1 MTCYNPPRHKY
12 GKFRKDVSLKIDTV
26 PLEDHQV
33 KITVEVDSENFES
46 SKRRAARKLSKRAK
60 IPGFRPGKAPYPVIV
75 QYIGEA
81 AILEEAI
88 EITVDDIYPK
98 VIESAEIE
106 PYGPGRLE
114 GIPEMDP
121 PTFEFVVPL
130 RATVELGDYKSIR
143 IPYELKD
150 ITDDDI
156 ADVINN
162 LLEQQAIIEPVE
174 RAAQE
179 SDLVTVRLDAQR
191 TQVED
196 DSPKLIDNRS
206 FPVVIEAED
215 NEIDEWPYPG
225 FSRELIGTSKDDEK
239 TVEYTYPED
248 SPIEA
253 YQGLDVEFNLKI
265 EDVRSRNLPDLDD
278 EFAQSVGEFETLED
292 LRATI
297 KENLEYQ
304 STQTYEDEYDEQ
316 VIDEIVVMSTI
327 KYPPQML
334 EQETNLVISNME
346 RQLESQG
353 LDIDLYLRSRD
364 IDMDGLREEAEPIA
378 ETRLKKSLV
387 LLEIAEQEEI
397 QVDPEE
403 LQQETSRTLENASQ
417 SLTDKEMR
425 QLTSKDSAT
434 NLVGNIMMDLLLRH
448 TQDYVRNIA
457 RGLGDQ
463 KESIDEDVDDTVI
476 SDDLQ
481 DIPEKET
488 EISEVPDTEVSNVV
502 DEEAEIDHP
511 EPSMETTNTET
522 EQIEE

>member
-1 MTCYNPPRHKY
+1 M
-12 GKFRKDVSLKIDTV
+12 FSLNIDTV

-33 KITVEVDSENFES
+33 KITVEVDSESFES
-46 SKRRAARKLSKRAK
+46 SKRQAARKLSKRVK

-75 QYIGEA
+75 RHIGEA

-98 VIESAEIE
+98 VIESSEIE
-106 PYGPGRLE
+106 PYGPGKLE

-121 PTFEFVVPL
+121 PTFEFIVPL

-143 IPYELKD
+143 IPYELEGITDKD
-150 ITDDDI
+150 IN
-156 ADVINN
+156 DVINS
-162 LLEQQAIIEPVE
+162 LLEQQAIIEPVD

-179 SDLVTVRLDAQR
+179 SDLVTVRLDAVR
-191 TQVED
+191 THIEED
-196 DSPKLIDNRS
+196 QDSKLIDNRS
-206 FPVVIEAED
+206 FPVVIEDED

-225 FSRELIGTSKDDEK
+225 FSKELIGTSKDDEK
-239 TVEYTYPED
+239 TIEYSYPED
-248 SPIEA
+248 SPFES
-253 YQGLDVEFNLKI
+253 YQGLDVVFTVKV
-265 EDVRSRNLPDLDD
+265 EDVRSRILPDLND

-292 LRATI
+292 LRTTI

-316 VIDEIVVMSTI
+316 VIDEIVGMSTI

-334 EQETNLVISNME
+334 EQETNLVINNME

-353 LDIDLYLRSRD
+353 LDIDLYLRSRE

-378 ETRLKKSLV
+378 ETRLKKSLI
-387 LLEIAEQEEI
+387 LLEIAEQDEI

-448 TQDYVRNIA
+448 TQDYIRDIA
-457 RGLGDQ
+457 RGLVDQ
-463 KESIDEDVDDTVI
+463 KESIDEDEDT
-476 SDDLQ
+476 SKSEGLQ
-481 DIPEKET
+481 DMPGSESA
-488 EISEVPDTEVSNVV
+488 ISEVPVADVLATANEVTEV
-502 DEEAEIDHP
+502 DHP
-511 EPSMETTNTET
+511 DTN
-522 EQIEE
+522 EESTNIDQE

>member
-1 MTCYNPPRHKY
+1 M
-12 GKFRKDVSLKIDTV
+12 FSLNIDTV

-33 KITVEVDSENFES
+33 KITVEVDSESFES
-46 SKRRAARKLSKRAK
+46 SKRQAATKLSKRVK

-75 QYIGEA
+75 RHIGEA

-98 VIESAEIE
+98 VIESSEIE
-106 PYGPGRLE
+106 PYGPGKLE

-121 PTFEFVVPL
+121 PTFEFIVPL

-143 IPYELKD
+143 IPYELEGITDKD
-150 ITDDDI
+150 IN
-156 ADVINN
+156 DVINS
-162 LLEQQAIIEPVE
+162 LLEQQAIIEPVD

-179 SDLVTVRLDAQR
+179 SDLVTVRLDAVR
-191 TQVED
+191 THIDED
-196 DSPKLIDNRS
+196 QDSKLIDNRS
-206 FPVVIEAED
+206 FPVVIEDED

-225 FSRELIGTSKDDEK
+225 FSKELIGTSKDDEK
-239 TVEYTYPED
+239 TIEYSYPED
-248 SPIEA
+248 SPFES
-253 YQGLDVEFNLKI
+253 YQGLDVVFTVKV
-265 EDVRSRNLPDLDD
+265 EDVRSRILPDLND

-292 LRATI
+292 LRTTI

-316 VIDEIVVMSTI
+316 VIDEIVGMSTI

-334 EQETNLVISNME
+334 EQETNLVINNME

-353 LDIDLYLRSRD
+353 LDIDLYLRSRE

-378 ETRLKKSLV
+378 ETRLKKSLI
-387 LLEIAEQEEI
+387 LLEIAEQDEI

-448 TQDYVRNIA
+448 TQDYVRDIA
-457 RGLGDQ
+457 RGLLDQ
-463 KESIDEDVDDTVI
+463 KESIDEDEDT
-476 SDDLQ
+476 SKSEDLQ
-481 DIPEKET
+481 DMPGSESA
-488 EISEVPDTEVSNVV
+488 ISEGPGADVLVSSDEVTEVGHSDTN
-502 DEEAEIDHP
+502 EESTNIDP
-511 EPSMETTNTET
+511 
-522 EQIEE
+522 EQIDE